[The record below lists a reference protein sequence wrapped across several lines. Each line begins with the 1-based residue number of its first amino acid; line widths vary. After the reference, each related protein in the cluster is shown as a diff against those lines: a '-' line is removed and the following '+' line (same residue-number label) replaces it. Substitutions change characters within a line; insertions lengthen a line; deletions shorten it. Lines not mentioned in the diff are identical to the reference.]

1 MVNHI
6 ELYDSKEKAKAT
18 PSMLADGGV
27 ALHSSSPCT
36 GLSFELKN
44 VVFEYPGSKTN
55 ESSLKGINLVIKPN
69 QLVIIVGGNGS
80 GKSIIVNLLTRLY
93 DATSGEIMLDSL
105 PISDYSLQSLRGS
118 MALLNQ
124 DHNIFP
130 LSLYENVALGC
141 PEQFENRELV
151 EDSIRRVGADTCTG
165 KFNKKTRHGS
175 LSFGHRV

>member
-1 MVNHI
+1 MHGSFIRAQVRA
-6 ELYDSKEKAKAT
+6 S
-18 PSMLADGGV
+18 SGV
-27 ALHSSSPCT
+27 YIPVVLLIHNFFHT
-36 GLSFELKN
+36 RN

-55 ESSLKGINLVIKPN
+55 ESSLKGLNLVIKPN
-69 QLVIIVGGNGS
+69 RLVIIVGGNGS
-80 GKSIIVNLLTRLY
+80 GKSTIVNLLTRLY